1 MRLTGKR
8 VLITG
13 TGTVGGQGG
22 AAQTMFAREGARIVG
37 CDMQEGAA
45 EQSAALLSA
54 EGYDVT
60 GSTVDLTDSRAAE
73 RWVEAGA
80 DQLGGIDVLYNNA
93 ARAGFA
99 PFAEMTLELWRQ
111 VIHGELDIVFHTTR
125 PAWRHLLESGRASII
140 NTASMSGVRGI
151 APLGQA
157 AHAAAKGGVIALTK
171 TLAAEGAPDGIRAN
185 AISPGFVKTPSTDAF
200 VGDEL
205 RAFQMGMHLIR
216 RPGLGDDVAH
226 LAVYLASDES
236 SWVTG
241 QNYSIDGG
249 VTAGFR

>member
-1 MRLTGKR
+1 
-8 VLITG
+8 
-13 TGTVGGQGG
+13 
-22 AAQTMFAREGARIVG
+22 
-37 CDMQEGAA
+37 
-45 EQSAALLSA
+45 
-54 EGYDVT
+54 
-60 GSTVDLTDSRAAE
+60 
-73 RWVEAGA
+73 
-80 DQLGGIDVLYNNA
+80 
-93 ARAGFA
+93 
-99 PFAEMTLELWRQ
+99 
-111 VIHGELDIVFHTTR
+111 
-125 PAWRHLLESGRASII
+125 
-140 NTASMSGVRGI
+140 MSGIRGI

-171 TLAAEGAPDGIRAN
+171 TLAAEGADAGIRAN
-185 AISPGFVKTPSTDAF
+185 AISPGFVKTAATDAV

-216 RPGLGDDVAH
+216 RPGVGDDIAH